1 MADVK
6 LHYVGRSKLAYVG
19 SGTPSVSNF
28 TINPNGTANGGCA
41 AMLMSETTDAITK
54 IGFRVGT
61 RTGTST
67 GPTYTVG
74 IEGVST
80 STGFPNG
87 TYKTNGGTDCK
98 ATYTPPNDS
107 SHDGTWQTVTL
118 AASYSP
124 ANYGEQLALTIRADA
139 GVLTAQCISVSTN
152 CDNLLGWEAT
162 NFPYGGRLTTGAWS
176 ITYSG
181 SAGLPIFGYG
191 TASRYFG
198 YPYLSNY
205 AGATAST
212 VGRRIAAVINLPAA
226 AYPSYK
232 IRGFSWVGAIA
243 GTGDKAPVAGLWSA
257 GGVLQN
263 VTLDSNIGRSPVSA
277 LRQSVFTFDEASL
290 STLSGGTDYY
300 LGLEVADAASAAIT
314 LNGVQYNSSTQA
326 DADNGGNG
334 LIGVATF
341 DGSNWSAS
349 DYSVRPY
356 VELILDDVTASG
368 GGASGGMV
376 IGG

>member
-1 MADVK
+1 MADAK
-6 LHYVGRSKLAYVG
+6 LRYVGRSKLAFVG

-28 TINPNGTANGGCA
+28 SMNSTTGGA
-41 AMLMSETTDAITK
+41 GWVVMAETTSAITT

-61 RTGTST
+61 RTGTSA

-74 IEGVST
+74 IESVLT
-80 STGFPNG
+80 STGLPNAAA

-98 ATYTPPNDS
+98 GTYTPPNDG

-118 AASYSP
+118 SVSYSP
-124 ANYGEQLALTIRADA
+124 TTFGEQLALTIRADGGVTA
-139 GVLTAQCISVSTN
+139 GQFISVSTN
-152 CDNLLGWEAT
+152 ADGLLGWGAT
-162 NFPYGGRLTTGAWS
+162 NCPYGNRLTTGTWS
-176 ITYSG
+176 DTYSG
-181 SAGLPIFGYG
+181 SAGAPIYGYA

-205 AGATAST
+205 AGATPST

-226 AYPSYK
+226 SFPSYK
-232 IRGFSWVGAIA
+232 IRGFTWVGAIA
-243 GTGDKAPVAGLWSA
+243 GAGGKAPVAGLWSA

-263 VTLDSNIGRSPVSA
+263 VTLDSDIGRAAATA
-277 LRQSVFTFDEASL
+277 LRQSQFIFDEASL

-300 LGLEVADAASAAIT
+300 LGIEVADAASAAVT

-326 DADNGGNG
+326 DADNGGGG
-334 LIGVATF
+334 LMGVATF
-341 DGSNWSAS
+341 DGTNWSAT

-356 VELILDDVTASG
+356 VEAIIDDVTASG
-368 GGASGGMV
+368 GTSGGMV